1 MSAPSSCFCLIE
13 SSRSPM
19 DPLWSNKF
27 LGRRTHPSKKPSLI
41 HTTPGGAKALDV
53 DLSYRSAF
61 VVDFFPF
68 FSFWLYQRHTLVC
81 VSVSSIRPISFSL
94 ECVVDISSSSSRW
107 AAYNSVDRENNN
119 QTWVPYEKQFQ
130 VFRGFK
136 DTSKLID
143 DTVNDLD
150 NQPDILFYQVK
161 EIFLVVSSGFPPHP
175 TQPLARPIAL

>member
-13 SSRSPM
+13 SSRGPM

-27 LGRRTHPSKKPSLI
+27 LGKTHPSKNLLLYTQHREVPKLLTWISVIDRPL
-41 HTTPGGAKALDV
+41 
-53 DLSYRSAF
+53 LSI
-61 VVDFFPF
+61 
-68 FSFWLYQRHTLVC
+68 FSFFLSDYINVTHSC
-81 VSVSSIRPISFSL
+81 VSSIRPISFSM

-143 DTVNDLD
+143 DIVNDFWTINLTSYS
-150 NQPDILFYQVK
+150 IKSKKSFWS
-161 EIFLVVSSGFPPHP
+161 F
-175 TQPLARPIAL
+175 RPV